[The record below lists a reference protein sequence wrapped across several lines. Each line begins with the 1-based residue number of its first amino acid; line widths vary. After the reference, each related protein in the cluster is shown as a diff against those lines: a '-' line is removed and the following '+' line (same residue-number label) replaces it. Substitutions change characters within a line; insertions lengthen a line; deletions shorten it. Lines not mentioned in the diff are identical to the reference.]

1 MCTALV
7 LFSWKVN
14 YDWLAKFK
22 REINY
27 CWLLYFF
34 CFFNWKK
41 KKLLK
46 SISRAYKCLVVFYLM
61 HLCKKIYVRYASF
74 GLVALCVIA
83 KWRLLGTGVKMFEVM
98 SFEEWF
104 FKIFANGWNA
114 FVKISWHISPMHT
127 KTFLVIIAVHHP
139 FHIVST
145 SKSKPPNSETL

>member
-1 MCTALV
+1 MTTV
-7 LFSWKVN
+7 F
-14 YDWLAKFK
+14 
-22 REINY
+22 
-27 CWLLYFF
+27 LLL
-34 CFFNWKK
+34 FNWKK